1 MVETVDD
8 FGATQESARQD
19 RGDHKVARILA
30 VDDDEG
36 NLLALE
42 GILSDLGH
50 PLVCVTSGEDA
61 LRQVLRD
68 DFAVIL
74 LDVRMPGIDG
84 YETAELIRSRSRS
97 RSIPIIFLS
106 GVDKDPANL
115 FRGYSA
121 GAVDYVFKPV
131 EPTALRSKVT
141 IFADLYNQAQEI
153 RRQAEHEKHLMA
165 EHLRVKARQ
174 MEVVEAL
181 DRTRMQQSLVID
193 TLPIALYSAS
203 ASDNYQAR
211 RFLGGNLERLIGGEA
226 GQLEDVGANWFQ
238 HVYEADRNR
247 LADAIETAVQT
258 GRLEIEYQFEGPGGE
273 RRWLF
278 ERASFRT
285 GEGNTPEM
293 YGIMSD
299 ITNQKR
305 LEEQLVHAQ
314 KMEAVG
320 QMSGGI
326 AHDFNNML
334 SVIIGSLDRV
344 LDSDELKAKTRRR
357 LDLAMQAANSCA
369 DLTKQLLGFARR
381 QALDPRP
388 LRLNEELARFE
399 GLFERLLGSSI
410 VTRIDCPDDLWPVY
424 LDPSQFEAAVVNL
437 AVNARDAMSEEGSL
451 TIEGK
456 NVTLAPA
463 EAEALNFAPGEY
475 VCLSVR
481 DTGIGM
487 DEATQKKALEPFFTT
502 KDPGKGTGLGLS
514 SIYGFLRQSGGGLK
528 IDSAPGEGTTM
539 HLFLPRSL
547 DTATARSTEESG
559 TLSQRYD
566 DLKVLVVEDNDDV
579 REVAQSM
586 LEGLGCQVV
595 TAESGDMAVEDID
608 TYANIDVLFT
618 DCVMPGKVD
627 GVKLAELLTDRDD
640 TIAVIFT
647 SGYRGAEMPA
657 PKHRSVFLRKPYTT
671 AQLAQALSS
680 VQAQRAV

>member
-1 MVETVDD
+1 MGKTVDHD
-8 FGATQESARQD
+8 MLQESGHDPDD
-19 RGDHKVARILA
+19 RKVARILA

-50 PLVCVTSGEDA
+50 PIVCVTSGEDA
-61 LRQVLRD
+61 LRQVLRNE
-68 DFAVIL
+68 FAVIL

-131 EPTALRSKVT
+131 EPTALRSKVS

-153 RRQAEHEKHLMA
+153 RRQAEHEKRLMA
-165 EHLRVKARQ
+165 ENLRVKARQ

-193 TLPIALYSAS
+193 TLPIALFSAS
-203 ASDNYQAR
+203 ARDGYRSR
-211 RFLGGNLERLIGGEA
+211 TFVGGKLERLIGGPA
-226 GQLEDVGANWFQ
+226 GQMETIGTNWIEN
-238 HVYEADRNR
+238 VYEADRDR
-247 LADAIETAVQT
+247 LSEAIELAVKT
-258 GRLEIEYQFEGPGGE
+258 GRLEIEYQFDGPGGE

-278 ERASFRT
+278 ERAAIRQ
-285 GEGNTPEM
+285 GDDNTPEM
-293 YGIMSD
+293 YGILSD

-344 LDSDELKAKTRRR
+344 LEKDELGNKTRRR

-369 DLTKQLLGFARR
+369 DLTKRLLGFARR

-388 LRLNEELARFE
+388 IRLNEELARSE
-399 GLFERLLGSSI
+399 GLFERLLGSAVI
-410 VTRIDCPDDLWPVY
+410 TRIDCPGDLWPVY

-437 AVNARDAMSEEGSL
+437 AVNARDAMPDG
-451 TIEGK
+451 GK
-456 NVTLAPA
+456 LSITGENVTVDAA
-463 EAEALNFAPGEY
+463 GAEALNLAPGEY
-475 VCLSVR
+475 VRLAVK

-528 IDSAPGEGTTM
+528 IDSQPGQGTTM
-539 HLFLPRSL
+539 NLFLPRSPE
-547 DTATARSTEESG
+547 TGAAKKSEKAGSVPRRFNG
-559 TLSQRYD
+559 
-566 DLKVLVVEDNDDV
+566 LKILVVEDNDEV

-586 LEGLGCQVV
+586 LEGLGCQVE
-595 TAESGDMAVEDID
+595 TAANGDLALEAFTRHSDIK
-608 TYANIDVLFT
+608 VLFT
-618 DCVMPGKVD
+618 DCVMPGEVD
-627 GVKLAELLTDRDD
+627 GVKLADLLTDKDD
-640 TIAVIFT
+640 DLAVIFT
-647 SGYRGAEMPA
+647 SGYRGSEAPA
-657 PKHRSVFLRKPYTT
+657 PKHRSVFLRKPYTA
-671 AQLAQALSS
+671 AQLAEALAK
-680 VQAQRAV
+680 VQEQRPG